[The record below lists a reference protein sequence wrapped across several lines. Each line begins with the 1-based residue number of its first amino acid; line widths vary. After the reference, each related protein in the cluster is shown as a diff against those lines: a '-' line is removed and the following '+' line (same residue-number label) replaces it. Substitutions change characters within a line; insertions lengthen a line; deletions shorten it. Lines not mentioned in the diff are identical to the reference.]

1 MINYYKSTEKRKSL
15 NPTQIYEKSPLQ
27 HKEMGGLYIGDFY
40 EKSKLIKTGTV
51 DLLTVDPPYGVLK
64 AVEWDT
70 PLDWELTEEVFAD
83 LLTPMGQ
90 AIIFCNARLR
100 DKIKITFGS
109 LLEIR
114 HELVWLKSCAL
125 PVSQYSPI
133 PNAEF
138 MLVIK
143 KKGVR
148 PSELVFNPNETL
160 QPGDPYRK
168 KNINREISIR
178 QETKPEVDVNET
190 GARFIKQV
198 ISAPSKPNML
208 KAERSNHPT
217 QKPLLLMR
225 ELIRVYSNPG
235 QLILSPFAGSG
246 TDLIA
251 ADMEGRRC
259 IGYELNEA
267 YYKEAVARIAQYHS
281 QGDFFRLDT
290 SSHGLDE

>member
-70 PLDWELTEEVFAD
+70 PLDWELTEKVFAD
-83 LLTPMGQ
+83 LMTPTAQ
-90 AIIFCNARLR
+90 AIIFCNRKLR
-100 DKIKITFGS
+100 NKIEITFGS

-114 HELVWLKSCAL
+114 HELIWLKSCAL
-125 PVSQYSPI
+125 PTSEYSPI

-143 KKGVR
+143 KKGVK

-178 QETKPEVDVNET
+178 QEIKPEVDVNET

-198 ISAPSKPNML
+198 IQAPSKPNML
-208 KAERSNHPT
+208 KSERTSHPT

-225 ELIRVYSNPG
+225 ELIRVYSNPD
-235 QLILSPFAGSG
+235 QLIVSPFAGSG

-251 ADMEGRRC
+251 AEMEGRRS
-259 IGYELNEA
+259 IGFELNQDYYTEA
-267 YYKEAVARIAQYHS
+267 TARIAQYRS

-290 SSHGLDE
+290 SSHGLSE